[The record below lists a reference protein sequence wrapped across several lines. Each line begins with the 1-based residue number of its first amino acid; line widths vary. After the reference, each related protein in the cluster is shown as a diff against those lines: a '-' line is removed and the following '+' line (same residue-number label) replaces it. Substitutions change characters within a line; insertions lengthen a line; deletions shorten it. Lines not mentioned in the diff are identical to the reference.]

1 MVMQMKHLFFFFFF
15 FFSHIMW
22 NKFSIRHVPLHYV

>member
-1 MVMQMKHLFFFFFF
+1 MVMQMKHLFFFFF